1 MKILIKKILLEQNE
15 SVDNK
20 VKELMFNS
28 DEWDGF
34 IEALKVKYGNIISL
48 YHATTI
54 ENSNII
60 DQEGFRLTLGKNY
73 KSWTQE
79 PLIYFQIGKSNYVD
93 SSRSVLYRLDVPVE
107 FIGQYGYIDMDN
119 VNVSDEELMSSGVEF
134 EGMSSDMKEAVEYF
148 IWNDLSLDGMEI
160 MIQDRDGEGNIFK
173 GLIPV
178 KISG

>member
-1 MKILIKKILLEQNE
+1 MKILIKKILLEQSE
-15 SVDNK
+15 TIDNK

-60 DQEGFRLTLGKNY
+60 DQEGFRLTFGKNK
-73 KSWTQE
+73 KSWAHE
-79 PLIYFQIGKSNYVD
+79 PLIYFQIGKSDYVD

-107 FIGQYGYIDMDN
+107 FIEQYGYIDMDG
-119 VNVSDEELMSSGVEF
+119 VNTTDEELMSYGVEF

-173 GLIPV
+173 GLIPT
-178 KISG
+178 KINV